1 MRIWVLLKL
10 SVLAEQKLFESKT
23 QLKIELIK
31 KGMKL
36 KLKQEF
42 DQQFDHPF

>member
-10 SVLAEQKLFESKT
+10 SVLAEQKPFEREI

-42 DQQFDHPF
+42 DEQFDHAF